1 MISQGA
7 THRRAFTL
15 IEIMVVCAIIGIV
28 LTMGIPSIY
37 RRLHPESMQKAVTEI
52 KYLCDV
58 ARGQAVLSGTVMKLV
73 IRQTP
78 TERVIEV
85 APGGTTSAPE
95 NPLAGYN
102 PQPNRLES
110 KNLEGEEWRMA
121 DRRSAPASP
130 GPPAP
135 PFKLPDTIQIEG
147 IRLHLK
153 DFTDDEVVEVNFYPN
168 GTCDEF
174 ALFLA
179 HRQENDRRQISLEVS
194 TALVD
199 IESDPRKFR

>member
-1 MISQGA
+1 MTRQGA
-7 THRRAFTL
+7 TDRRGFTL

-28 LTMGIPSIY
+28 MTMSIPSIY
-37 RRLHPESMQKAVTEI
+37 RKLHPESMQKAVTEI

-58 ARGQAVLSGTVMKLV
+58 ARGQAVLGGTVMKLV

-78 TERVIEV
+78 TERIIEV
-85 APGGTTSAPE
+85 AQGGRLFAPE
-95 NPLAGYN
+95 NPD
-102 PQPNRLES
+102 RLES
-110 KNLEGEEWRMA
+110 RNLEGEDWRMA
-121 DRRSAPASP
+121 DRKPVPAPAPSTQ
-130 GPPAP
+130 
-135 PFKLPDTIQIEG
+135 PFKLPDTIVIEG

-153 DFTDDEVVEVNFYPN
+153 DFTDDEIVEVNFYPN

-179 HRQENDRRQISLEVS
+179 HRMENDRRQISLEVS

-199 IESDPRKFR
+199 IENDPRKFR